1 MSGFR
6 QQLFHQF
13 VASGV
18 TRCIE
23 SFKTQYEAKRENR
36 FHLDGITYEVSDP
49 AITGDAI
56 ELEISSKIPQDDL
69 PRNEFTNYFTAI
81 GEFLAGD
88 AKRPEEMDMENIVQ
102 QDADGE
108 STKER
113 DYVRLRYRY
122 DFDEMYNDDTVA
134 ERLVAVQKE
143 PEAFTL
149 PEIPNVNTLA
159 GRVVLSCVEDFM
171 QQEASQRMQRLIEAN
186 QEVRQGFGNAAPA
199 KAKAKGRKKKQA
211 DG

>member
-13 VASGV
+13 VANGV
-18 TRCIE
+18 TSCIE

-36 FHLDGITYEVSDP
+36 FHLDGITYEVSAP
-49 AITGDAI
+49 AINGDAI

-69 PRNEFTNYFTAI
+69 DRDEFTNYFTAI

-88 AKRPEEMDMENIVQ
+88 TKRPEDMDMENIVQ

-122 DFDEMYNDDTVA
+122 GFEEMYDNDTIA
-134 ERLVAVQKE
+134 ERIAAAQKD
-143 PEAFTL
+143 PEAYAL

-159 GRVVLSCVEDFM
+159 GRVVLACVEDFM
-171 QQEASQRMQRLIEAN
+171 RQEATARMQRLIEAN
-186 QEVRQGFGNAAPA
+186 QEVRQTFSKAAPA
-199 KAKAKGRKKKQA
+199 KTRKKK
-211 DG
+211 

>member
-1 MSGFR
+1 MSDFR

-13 VASGV
+13 VSNGV
-18 TRCIE
+18 TSCIE

-36 FHLDGITYEVSDP
+36 FHLDGITYEVSTP
-49 AITGDAI
+49 AINGDAI

-69 PRNEFTNYFTAI
+69 ERDEFANYFEAI
-81 GEFLAGD
+81 EGFLASD

-102 QDADGE
+102 QEADGE

-122 DFDEMYNDDTVA
+122 GFEEMYDNDTIA
-134 ERLVAVQKE
+134 ERVAAVQKD
-143 PEAFTL
+143 PEAHPL

-159 GRVVLSCVEDFM
+159 GRVVLSCVEEFM
-171 QQEASQRMQRLIEAN
+171 RQEATERMQRLIEAN
-186 QEVRQGFGNAAPA
+186 QEVRRTFNKTDAA
-199 KAKAKGRKKKQA
+199 KAEE
-211 DG
+211 

>member
-13 VASGV
+13 VANGV
-18 TRCIE
+18 TSCIE

-36 FHLDGITYEVSDP
+36 FHLDGITYELNAP
-49 AITGDAI
+49 AISGDAI

-69 PRNEFTNYFTAI
+69 DRDEFTNYFAAI
-81 GEFLAGD
+81 EGFLASD

-102 QDADGE
+102 QEADGE

-122 DFDEMYNDDTVA
+122 GFEEMYDNDAVA
-134 ERLVAVQKE
+134 ERIAAVQKD
-143 PEAFTL
+143 PEAHPL
-149 PEIPNVNTLA
+149 PEIANVNTLA
-159 GRVVLSCVEDFM
+159 GRVVLWCVEDFM
-171 QQEASQRMQRLIEAN
+171 RQEATERMQRLIEAN
-186 QEVRQGFGNAAPA
+186 QEVRQTFSKTDAA
-199 KAKAKGRKKKQA
+199 KAEE
-211 DG
+211 

>member
-13 VASGV
+13 VANGV
-18 TRCIE
+18 TNCIE

-36 FHLDGITYEVSDP
+36 FHLDGITYEVSAP
-49 AITGDAI
+49 AIDGDAI

-69 PRNEFTNYFTAI
+69 ERDEFTNYFTAI
-81 GEFLAGD
+81 GEFLADD
-88 AKRPEEMDMENIVQ
+88 AKRPEDMDMENIVQ

-122 DFDEMYNDDTVA
+122 GFEEMYDNDTIA
-134 ERLVAVQKE
+134 ERIAAVQKD
-143 PEAFTL
+143 PDANPL
-149 PEIPNVNTLA
+149 PEIANVNTLA
-159 GRVVLSCVEDFM
+159 GRVVLACVEDFM
-171 QQEASQRMQRLIEAN
+171 RQEATARMQRLIEAN
-186 QEVRQGFGNAAPA
+186 QEVRQTFSKAAAPA
-199 KAKAKGRKKKQA
+199 KTTKKK
-211 DG
+211 

>member
-13 VASGV
+13 VANGV

-69 PRNEFTNYFTAI
+69 PRDEFTNYFTAI
-81 GEFLAGD
+81 GEFLADD

-122 DFDEMYNDDTVA
+122 DFDEMYNDDTIA
-134 ERLVAVQKE
+134 ERLVAVQKD

-171 QQEASQRMQRLIEAN
+171 QQEAMQRMQRLIEAN

-199 KAKAKGRKKKQA
+199 KARKKKKA

>member
-13 VASGV
+13 VANGV
-18 TRCIE
+18 TSCIE

-36 FHLDGITYEVSDP
+36 FHLDGITYEVSAP

-69 PRNEFTNYFTAI
+69 QRDEFTNYFSAI
-81 GEFLAGD
+81 EEFLASD

-102 QDADGE
+102 QEADGE

-122 DFDEMYNDDTVA
+122 GFEEMYDNDAVA
-134 ERLVAVQKE
+134 ERIAAVQKD
-143 PEAFTL
+143 PDANPL
-149 PEIPNVNTLA
+149 PEIANVNTLA
-159 GRVVLSCVEDFM
+159 GRVVLACVEDFM
-171 QQEASQRMQRLIEAN
+171 RQEATARMQRLIEAN
-186 QEVRQGFGNAAPA
+186 QEVRRTFSKAEAA
-199 KAKAKGRKKKQA
+199 KAEE
-211 DG
+211 

>member
-13 VASGV
+13 VANGV
-18 TRCIE
+18 TNCIE

-36 FHLDGITYEVSDP
+36 FHLDGITYEVSAP
-49 AITGDAI
+49 AIDGDAI

-69 PRNEFTNYFTAI
+69 ERDEFTNYFTAI
-81 GEFLAGD
+81 GEFLADD
-88 AKRPEEMDMENIVQ
+88 AKRPEDMDMENIVQ

-122 DFDEMYNDDTVA
+122 GFDEMYDNDTIA
-134 ERLVAVQKE
+134 ERIAAVQKD
-143 PEAFTL
+143 PDANPL
-149 PEIPNVNTLA
+149 PEIANVNTLA
-159 GRVVLSCVEDFM
+159 GRVVLACVEDFM
-171 QQEASQRMQRLIEAN
+171 RQEATARMQRLIEAN
-186 QEVRQGFGNAAPA
+186 QEVRQTFSKAAPA
-199 KAKAKGRKKKQA
+199 AKTRKKK
-211 DG
+211 

>member
-1 MSGFR
+1 MSDFR

-13 VASGV
+13 VANGV
-18 TRCIE
+18 TSCIE

-36 FHLDGITYEVSDP
+36 FHLDGVTYEVSTP
-49 AITGDAI
+49 AINGDAI

-69 PRNEFTNYFTAI
+69 ERDEFANYFEAI
-81 GEFLAGD
+81 EGFLASD

-102 QDADGE
+102 QEADGE

-122 DFDEMYNDDTVA
+122 GFEEMYDNDTIA
-134 ERLVAVQKE
+134 ERVAAVQKD
-143 PEAFTL
+143 PEAHPL

-159 GRVVLSCVEDFM
+159 GRVVLSCVEEFM
-171 QQEASQRMQRLIEAN
+171 RQEATERMQRLIEAN
-186 QEVRQGFGNAAPA
+186 QEVRRTFNKTDAA
-199 KAKAKGRKKKQA
+199 KAEE
-211 DG
+211 

>member
-13 VASGV
+13 VSNGV
-18 TRCIE
+18 TNCIE
-23 SFKTQYEAKRENR
+23 SFKTQYQAKRENR
-36 FHLDGITYEVSDP
+36 FHLDGITYEVSTP
-49 AITGDAI
+49 AIDGDAI

-69 PRNEFTNYFTAI
+69 DRDEFTNYFTAI
-81 GEFLAGD
+81 GEFLASD
-88 AKRPEEMDMENIVQ
+88 AKRPEDMDMENIVQ

-122 DFDEMYNDDTVA
+122 GFEEMYDNDTIA
-134 ERLVAVQKE
+134 ERIAAVQKD
-143 PEAFTL
+143 PDAYAL

-159 GRVVLSCVEDFM
+159 GRAVLSCVEDFM
-171 QQEASQRMQRLIEAN
+171 RQEATDRMQRLIKAN
-186 QEVRQGFGNAAPA
+186 QEVRQTFSKAAA
-199 KAKAKGRKKKQA
+199 AQARKMK
-211 DG
+211 

>member
-1 MSGFR
+1 MSDFR

-13 VASGV
+13 VSNGV
-18 TRCIE
+18 TSCIE

-36 FHLDGITYEVSDP
+36 FHLDGVTYEVSAP
-49 AITGDAI
+49 AINGDAI

-69 PRNEFTNYFTAI
+69 ERDEFTNYFEAI
-81 GEFLAGD
+81 EGFLASD

-102 QDADGE
+102 QEADGE

-122 DFDEMYNDDTVA
+122 GFEEMYDNDTIA
-134 ERLVAVQKE
+134 ERVAAVQKD
-143 PEAFTL
+143 PEAHPL

-159 GRVVLSCVEDFM
+159 GRVVLSCVEEFM
-171 QQEASQRMQRLIEAN
+171 RQEATERMQRLIEAN
-186 QEVRQGFGNAAPA
+186 QEVRRTFNKTDAA
-199 KAKAKGRKKKQA
+199 KAEE
-211 DG
+211 

>member
-13 VASGV
+13 VANGV
-18 TRCIE
+18 TSCIE

-36 FHLDGITYEVSDP
+36 FHLDGITYEVSAP

-69 PRNEFTNYFTAI
+69 QRDEFTNYFTAI
-81 GEFLAGD
+81 EEFLASD

-102 QDADGE
+102 QEADGE

-122 DFDEMYNDDTVA
+122 GFEEMYDNDAVA
-134 ERLVAVQKE
+134 ERIAAVQKD
-143 PEAFTL
+143 PAAHPL

-159 GRVVLSCVEDFM
+159 GRVVLWCVEDFM
-171 QQEASQRMQRLIEAN
+171 RQEATARMQRLIEAN
-186 QEVRQGFGNAAPA
+186 QEVRQTFSKTDAA
-199 KAKAKGRKKKQA
+199 KAEE
-211 DG
+211 

>member
-23 SFKTQYEAKRENR
+23 TFKTQYEAKRENR

-69 PRNEFTNYFTAI
+69 ARDEFTNYFTAI
-81 GEFLAGD
+81 GEFLAED
-88 AKRPEEMDMENIVQ
+88 TKRPEEMDMENIVQ

-122 DFDEMYNDDTVA
+122 GFEEMYDNNTVA
-134 ERLVAVQKE
+134 ERVAAVQKD
-143 PEAFTL
+143 PDAFNL
-149 PEIPNVNTLA
+149 PDIPNVNTLA

-171 QQEASQRMQRLIEAN
+171 RQEAMQRMQRLIEAN
-186 QEVRQGFGNAAPA
+186 QEVRQTFSDPAPA
-199 KAKAKGRKKKQA
+199 KARSRKKK
-211 DG
+211 

>member
-13 VASGV
+13 VANGV
-18 TRCIE
+18 TSCIE

-36 FHLDGITYEVSDP
+36 FHLDGITYEVSAP

-69 PRNEFTNYFTAI
+69 QRDEFTNYFTAI
-81 GEFLAGD
+81 EEFLASD

-102 QDADGE
+102 QEADGE

-122 DFDEMYNDDTVA
+122 GFEEMYDNDAVA
-134 ERLVAVQKE
+134 ERIAAVQKD
-143 PEAFTL
+143 PAAHPL

-159 GRVVLSCVEDFM
+159 GRVVLWCVEDFM
-171 QQEASQRMQRLIEAN
+171 RQEATARMQRLIEAN
-186 QEVRQGFGNAAPA
+186 QEVRQTFSKTDTA
-199 KAKAKGRKKKQA
+199 KAEE
-211 DG
+211 

>member
-13 VASGV
+13 VANGV
-18 TRCIE
+18 TSCIE

-36 FHLDGITYEVSDP
+36 FHLDGITYEVSAP
-49 AITGDAI
+49 AISGDAI

-69 PRNEFTNYFTAI
+69 ERDEFTNYFTAI
-81 GEFLAGD
+81 GEFLAAD
-88 AKRPEEMDMENIVQ
+88 AKRPEDMDMENIVQ
-102 QDADGE
+102 QDSDGE

-122 DFDEMYNDDTVA
+122 GFDEMYDNDTVA
-134 ERLVAVQKE
+134 ERIAAVQKD
-143 PEAFTL
+143 PDANPL

-159 GRVVLSCVEDFM
+159 GRAVLVCVEDFM
-171 QQEASQRMQRLIEAN
+171 RQEATARMQRLIEAN
-186 QEVRQGFGNAAPA
+186 QEVRQTFSKTAPA
-199 KAKAKGRKKKQA
+199 KARE
-211 DG
+211 

>member
-13 VASGV
+13 VANGV

-69 PRNEFTNYFTAI
+69 PRDEFTNYFTAI
-81 GEFLAGD
+81 GEFLADD

-122 DFDEMYNDDTVA
+122 DFEEMYNDDTVT
-134 ERLVAVQKE
+134 ERLVAVQKD

-171 QQEASQRMQRLIEAN
+171 RQEAMQRMQRLIEAN
-186 QEVRQGFGNAAPA
+186 QEVRQAFGNAAPA
-199 KAKAKGRKKKQA
+199 KARGRKKKQA

>member
-13 VASGV
+13 VANGV
-18 TRCIE
+18 TSCIE

-36 FHLDGITYEVSDP
+36 FHLDGITYEVSAP

-69 PRNEFTNYFTAI
+69 QRDEFTNYFTSI
-81 GEFLAGD
+81 EEFLASD

-102 QDADGE
+102 QEADGE

-122 DFDEMYNDDTVA
+122 GFEEMYDNDAVA
-134 ERLVAVQKE
+134 ERIAAVQKD
-143 PEAFTL
+143 PAAHPL

-159 GRVVLSCVEDFM
+159 GRVVLWCVEDFM
-171 QQEASQRMQRLIEAN
+171 RQEATARMQRLIEAN
-186 QEVRQGFGNAAPA
+186 QEVRQTFSKTDAA
-199 KAKAKGRKKKQA
+199 KAEE
-211 DG
+211 

>member
-13 VASGV
+13 VANGV
-18 TRCIE
+18 TSCIE

-36 FHLDGITYEVSDP
+36 FHLDGITYEVSAP

-69 PRNEFTNYFTAI
+69 QRDEFANYFTAI
-81 GEFLAGD
+81 EEFLASD

-102 QDADGE
+102 QEADGE

-122 DFDEMYNDDTVA
+122 GFEEMYDNDSVA
-134 ERLVAVQKE
+134 ERIAAVQKD
-143 PEAFTL
+143 PAAHPL

-159 GRVVLSCVEDFM
+159 GRVVLWCVEDFM
-171 QQEASQRMQRLIEAN
+171 RHEATARMQRLIEAN
-186 QEVRQGFGNAAPA
+186 QEVRQTFSKTDAA
-199 KAKAKGRKKKQA
+199 KAEE
-211 DG
+211 

>member
-13 VASGV
+13 VANGV

-23 SFKTQYEAKRENR
+23 TFKTQYEAKRENR

-69 PRNEFTNYFTAI
+69 ARDEFTNYFTAI
-81 GEFLAGD
+81 GEFLAED

-102 QDADGE
+102 QEADGE

-122 DFDEMYNDDTVA
+122 GFEEMYNNDTVA
-134 ERLVAVQKE
+134 ERVAAVQKD
-143 PEAFTL
+143 PDAFNL
-149 PEIPNVNTLA
+149 PDIPNVNTLA

-171 QQEASQRMQRLIEAN
+171 QQEAMQRMQRLIEAN
-186 QEVRQGFGNAAPA
+186 QEVRQTFSDPAPA
-199 KAKAKGRKKKQA
+199 KPKSRKKQ
-211 DG
+211 

>member
-13 VASGV
+13 VANGV
-18 TRCIE
+18 TSCIE

-36 FHLDGITYEVSDP
+36 FHLDGITYELSAP

-69 PRNEFTNYFTAI
+69 DRDEFPNYFAAI
-81 GEFLAGD
+81 EGFLASD
-88 AKRPEEMDMENIVQ
+88 SKRPEEMDMENIVQ
-102 QDADGE
+102 QESDGE

-122 DFDEMYNDDTVA
+122 GFEEMYDNDAVA
-134 ERLVAVQKE
+134 ERIAAVQKD
-143 PEAFTL
+143 PEAHPL
-149 PEIPNVNTLA
+149 PEIANVNTLA
-159 GRVVLSCVEDFM
+159 GRVVLWCVEDFM
-171 QQEASQRMQRLIEAN
+171 RQEATERMQRLIEAN
-186 QEVRQGFGNAAPA
+186 QEVRQTFSKSDAA
-199 KAKAKGRKKKQA
+199 KAEG
-211 DG
+211 

>member
-13 VASGV
+13 VANGV

-69 PRNEFTNYFTAI
+69 ARDEFTNYFTAI
-81 GEFLAGD
+81 EEFLAND
-88 AKRPEEMDMENIVQ
+88 VKRPEEMDMENIVQ
-102 QDADGE
+102 QEADGE

-122 DFDEMYNDDTVA
+122 GFEEMYDDDTVA
-134 ERLVAVQKE
+134 ERLAEVQKD
-143 PEAFTL
+143 PEAFAL

-171 QQEASQRMQRLIEAN
+171 QKEAMQRMERLIEAN
-186 QEVRQGFGNAAPA
+186 QEVRQAFSNPAPV
-199 KAKAKGRKKKQA
+199 KGGKKK
-211 DG
+211 

>member
-13 VASGV
+13 VANGV
-18 TRCIE
+18 TSCIE

-36 FHLDGITYEVSDP
+36 FHLDGITYEVSAP

-69 PRNEFTNYFTAI
+69 QRDEFTNYFTAI
-81 GEFLAGD
+81 EEFLASD

-102 QDADGE
+102 QEADGE

-122 DFDEMYNDDTVA
+122 GFEEMYDNDAVA
-134 ERLVAVQKE
+134 KRIAAVQKD
-143 PEAFTL
+143 PAAHPL

-159 GRVVLSCVEDFM
+159 GRVVLWCVEDFM
-171 QQEASQRMQRLIEAN
+171 RQEATARMQRLIEAN
-186 QEVRQGFGNAAPA
+186 QEVRQTFSKTDAA
-199 KAKAKGRKKKQA
+199 KAEE
-211 DG
+211 

>member
-13 VASGV
+13 VANGV
-18 TRCIE
+18 TSCIE
-23 SFKTQYEAKRENR
+23 SFKTQYQAKRENR
-36 FHLDGITYEVSDP
+36 FHLDGITYEVGTP
-49 AITGDAI
+49 AIDGDAI

-69 PRNEFTNYFTAI
+69 NRDEFTSYFSAI
-81 GEFLAGD
+81 GEFLAND
-88 AKRPEEMDMENIVQ
+88 AKRPEDIDMDNIVHQ
-102 QDADGE
+102 EADGE

-122 DFDEMYNDDTVA
+122 DLNEMYNDATVA
-134 ERLVAVQKE
+134 ERLAAVQKD
-143 PEAFTL
+143 PDAHAL

-171 QQEASQRMQRLIEAN
+171 RQEAMERMQRLIEAN
-186 QEVRQGFGNAAPA
+186 QNVRQTFSKATAA
-199 KAKAKGRKKKQA
+199 KARKPRARKKK
-211 DG
+211 

>member
-13 VASGV
+13 VANGV
-18 TRCIE
+18 TSCIE

-36 FHLDGITYEVSDP
+36 FHLDGITYEVSAP

-69 PRNEFTNYFTAI
+69 QRDEFANYFTAI
-81 GEFLAGD
+81 EEFLASD

-102 QDADGE
+102 QEADGE

-122 DFDEMYNDDTVA
+122 GFEEMYDNDAVA
-134 ERLVAVQKE
+134 ERIAAVQKD
-143 PEAFTL
+143 PAAHPL

-159 GRVVLSCVEDFM
+159 GRVVLWCVEDFM
-171 QQEASQRMQRLIEAN
+171 RQEATARMQRLIEAN
-186 QEVRQGFGNAAPA
+186 QEVRQTFSKTDVA
-199 KAKAKGRKKKQA
+199 KAEE
-211 DG
+211 

>member
-18 TRCIE
+18 TSCVE
-23 SFKTQYEAKRENR
+23 SFKTRYEAKRENR
-36 FHLDGITYEVSDP
+36 FHLDGITYEVSTP
-49 AITGDAI
+49 AISGNAI

-69 PRNEFTNYFTAI
+69 DRDEFANYFTAI
-81 GEFLAGD
+81 GEFLASD
-88 AKRPEEMDMENIVQ
+88 AKRPEDMDMENIVQ

-122 DFDEMYNDDTVA
+122 GFEEMYDNDTIA
-134 ERLVAVQKE
+134 ERVAAVQKD
-143 PEAFTL
+143 PEANPL
-149 PEIPNVNTLA
+149 PEVPNVNTLA
-159 GRVVLSCVEDFM
+159 GRVVLACVEDFM
-171 QQEASQRMQRLIEAN
+171 RQEATARMQRLIEAN
-186 QEVRQGFGNAAPA
+186 QEVRHTFGSAPA
-199 KAKAKGRKKKQA
+199 AKKATRSRKKK
-211 DG
+211 

>member
-13 VASGV
+13 VANGV

-69 PRNEFTNYFTAI
+69 ARDEFTNYFTAI
-81 GEFLAGD
+81 EEFLAND
-88 AKRPEEMDMENIVQ
+88 VKRPEEMDMENIVQ
-102 QDADGE
+102 QEADGE

-122 DFDEMYNDDTVA
+122 GFEEMYDDDTVA
-134 ERLVAVQKE
+134 ERLAEVQKD
-143 PEAFTL
+143 PEAFAL

-171 QQEASQRMQRLIEAN
+171 QKEAMQRMERLIEAN
-186 QEVRQGFGNAAPA
+186 QEVRQAFSNPAPV
-199 KAKAKGRKKKQA
+199 KGKGGKKK
-211 DG
+211 

>member
-13 VASGV
+13 VANGV

-69 PRNEFTNYFTAI
+69 ARDEFTNYFAAI
-81 GEFLAGD
+81 EEFLAD
-88 AKRPEEMDMENIVQ
+88 DTKRPEEMDMENIVQ

-122 DFDEMYNDDTVA
+122 GFEEMYDDNAVA
-134 ERLVAVQKE
+134 ERLAAVQKD

-171 QQEASQRMQRLIEAN
+171 QHEAMQRMQRLIEAN
-186 QEVRQGFGNAAPA
+186 QEVRQAFSDGAPA
-199 KAKAKGRKKKQA
+199 KAKVGKKK
-211 DG
+211 

>member
-1 MSGFR
+1 MSGFK

-13 VASGV
+13 VANGV
-18 TRCIE
+18 TSCIE
-23 SFKTQYEAKRENR
+23 SFKTQYQAKRENR
-36 FHLDGITYEVSDP
+36 FHLDGITYEVSTP
-49 AITGDAI
+49 AVDGNAI

-69 PRNEFTNYFTAI
+69 DREEFTSYFTAI
-81 GEFLAGD
+81 GEFLASD
-88 AKRPEEMDMENIVQ
+88 AKRPEDMDMENIVQ

-122 DFDEMYNDDTVA
+122 GFEEMYDNDTIA
-134 ERLVAVQKE
+134 ERIAAVQKD
-143 PEAFTL
+143 PEAHAL

-171 QQEASQRMQRLIEAN
+171 RQEATARMQRLIEAN
-186 QEVRQGFGNAAPA
+186 QNVRQTFSKAAPP
-199 KAKAKGRKKKQA
+199 KARTRKKK
-211 DG
+211 

>member
-13 VASGV
+13 VANGV
-18 TRCIE
+18 TSCIE

-36 FHLDGITYEVSDP
+36 FHLDGITYEVSAP

-69 PRNEFTNYFTAI
+69 QRDEFTNYFTAI
-81 GEFLAGD
+81 GEFLASD

-102 QDADGE
+102 QEADGE

-122 DFDEMYNDDTVA
+122 GFEEMYDNDAVA
-134 ERLVAVQKE
+134 ERVAAVQKD
-143 PEAFTL
+143 PEAHPL

-171 QQEASQRMQRLIEAN
+171 RQEATARMQRLIEAN
-186 QEVRQGFGNAAPA
+186 QEVRQTFGKTDAA
-199 KAKAKGRKKKQA
+199 KAEE
-211 DG
+211 